1 MSYVTRINGRPK
13 RGYSR
18 VECLRGDA
26 GHEMQEFM
34 VAMIDRVGT
43 SGGAEEERLYRSLKA
58 ERVGNSAEYSSTSLE
73 NERMRLRAEL
83 LKRL

>member
-1 MSYVTRINGRPK
+1 MSYTTRLNGRPK
-13 RGYSR
+13 RAYSR
-18 VECLRGDA
+18 AECLRGDA

-34 VAMIDRVGT
+34 VAMIDHVGT

-58 ERVGNSAEYSSTSLE
+58 ERADNSAERSSTSLE
-73 NERMRLRAEL
+73 NERLRLRAEL